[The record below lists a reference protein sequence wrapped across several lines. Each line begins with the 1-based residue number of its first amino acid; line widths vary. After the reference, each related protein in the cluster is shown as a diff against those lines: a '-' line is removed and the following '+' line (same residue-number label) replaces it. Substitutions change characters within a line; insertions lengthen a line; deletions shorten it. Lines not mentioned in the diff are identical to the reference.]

1 MSLVKVMAGASKFRR
16 LLRKKGSKIGIKGN
30 VGRTA
35 QKKGLRGGMWA
46 KKGVIGAAY
55 NSEALRAGL
64 HMGAKA
70 GRRGKKPPLGAA
82 YGYGHAMKGAAIGHF
97 AKRYPKTQFAIQAG
111 KVASIGALGA
121 WILNDDDK
129 KA

>member
-1 MSLVKVMAGASKFRR
+1 MARASKFRR
-16 LLRKKGSKIGIKGN
+16 TLRKAGSKIGLKGVKN
-30 VGRTA
+30 R
-35 QKKGLRGGMWA
+35 KGLRGGMWA
-46 KKGVIGAAY
+46 KKSAISAAY
-55 NSEALRAGL
+55 NVKAMKAGMA
-64 HMGAKA
+64 MGAKA
-70 GRRGKKPPLGAA
+70 GMKGKKAPFGKA
-82 YGYGHAMKGAAIGHF
+82 YGYGHALRGQAIGHF

>member
-1 MSLVKVMAGASKFRR
+1 MSMSLVKTLASASKFRR
-16 LLRKKGSKIGIKGN
+16 TLRKAGSNIGLKGIKK
-30 VGRTA
+30 R
-35 QKKGLRGGMWA
+35 KGLRGGMWA
-46 KKGVIGAAY
+46 KKQAIGAAY
-55 NSEALRAGL
+55 NVKAMRAGMA
-64 HMGAKA
+64 MGAR
-70 GRRGKKPPLGAA
+70 GGKKPPFGKA
-82 YGYGHAMKGAAIGHF
+82 YGYGHALKGQAIGHF

>member
-1 MSLVKVMAGASKFRR
+1 MSMSLVKTLASASKFRR
-16 LLRKKGSKIGIKGN
+16 TLRKAGSNIGLKGVKS
-30 VGRTA
+30 R
-35 QKKGLRGGMWA
+35 KGLRGGMWA
-46 KKGVIGAAY
+46 KKQAIGAAY
-55 NSEALRAGL
+55 NVKAMRAGMA
-64 HMGAKA
+64 MGAR
-70 GRRGKKPPLGAA
+70 GGKKPPFGKA
-82 YGYGHAMKGAAIGHF
+82 YGYGHALKGQAIGHF

>member
-1 MSLVKVMAGASKFRR
+1 MSMSLVKTLASASKFRR
-16 LLRKKGSKIGIKGN
+16 TLRKAGSKIGLKGVKN
-30 VGRTA
+30 R
-35 QKKGLRGGMWA
+35 KGLRGGMWA
-46 KKGVIGAAY
+46 KKGAIGAAY
-55 NSEALRAGL
+55 NVKAMRAGMA
-64 HMGAKA
+64 MGAKA
-70 GRRGKKPPLGAA
+70 GKTGAKSAPYGKA
-82 YGYGHAMKGAAIGHF
+82 YGYGHALRGQAIGHF